1 MLNMRGNA
9 RSDAS
14 RFGGVFAFGRHVTR
28 VAELENQLERAL
40 RDRHLADTTI
50 TDLLRSLARA
60 DQDYAKL
67 AREFS
72 DTAARL
78 TARALRA
85 EAVIRE
91 VILQDPG
98 TCFAP
103 SDRLAD
109 FDGVRAA

>member
-1 MLNMRGNA
+1 MLNLRRDA

-14 RFGGVFAFGRHVTR
+14 RFGGMFAFGKRLSR
-28 VAELENQLERAL
+28 VADLENQLECAL
-40 RDRHLADTTI
+40 RDRHLADTAI

-72 DTAARL
+72 DMTAQL

-85 EAVIRE
+85 EAVIRD

-98 TCFAP
+98 ACFDP
-103 SDRLAD
+103 TDRLAD